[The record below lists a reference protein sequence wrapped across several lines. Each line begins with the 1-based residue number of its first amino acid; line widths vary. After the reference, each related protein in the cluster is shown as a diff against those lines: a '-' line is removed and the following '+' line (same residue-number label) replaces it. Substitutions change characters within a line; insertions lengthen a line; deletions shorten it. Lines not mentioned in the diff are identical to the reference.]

1 MLLSQIIA
9 KDLVVTKKDE
19 NRYVALC
26 PWHKDS
32 HPSLQIHN
40 GKNLF
45 KCFVCGKGGKGA
57 IQYIMQS
64 RNISRIEALN
74 LLKKDY
80 ESLDLEE
87 NEIKQEELE
96 YLLPLSRFKKPTF
109 EHYLHGFPTN
119 IYEYRNLQGQLLG
132 YTCRYSTENNGKV
145 VLPYNYIMIN
155 GAPEWVF
162 KGFKAPSLPYKAEL
176 LARYP
181 KYPVCIVE
189 GEKAADWGNK
199 YSNFMV
205 FLAWVGGSNS
215 IHQVDWSILKGRYVI
230 LIPDHDKEAK
240 FENGELKPIDLRP
253 GNKAM
258 LDIAKYL
265 QKIASKIE
273 FVKIPEEYPH
283 KWDIADRSWAK
294 GDLKYWIKKHKQ
306 NYFKLNLKN
315 DTKS

>member
-9 KDLVVTKKDE
+9 KDLVVTRKDE

-132 YTCRYSTENNGKV
+132 YTCRYSIENNGKV
-145 VLPYNYIMIN
+145 EASFSEFIN
-155 GAPEWVF
+155 SGCKNGSPPDKHNLFA
-162 KGFKAPSLPYKAEL
+162 
-176 LARYP
+176 P
-181 KYPVCIVE
+181 KYTI
-189 GEKAADWGNK
+189 
-199 YSNFMV
+199 S
-205 FLAWVGGSNS
+205 S
-215 IHQVDWSILKGRYVI
+215 IICFIS
-230 LIPDHDKEAK
+230 
-240 FENGELKPIDLRP
+240 
-253 GNKAM
+253 
-258 LDIAKYL
+258 
-265 QKIASKIE
+265 
-273 FVKIPEEYPH
+273 
-283 KWDIADRSWAK
+283 
-294 GDLKYWIKKHKQ
+294 
-306 NYFKLNLKN
+306 
-315 DTKS
+315 DTLVSFT